1 VPSDGSTRCSRCSI
15 LEADVGAPAARGER
29 PESDVAFAG
38 GRRRGR
44 QAVRSRRV
52 TARAN
57 GRVRLSLDATTHRVI
72 AVELQPTPQGA
83 WRDRRRWSEYVQV
96 EGVWWPRREARELDG
111 ETVSNTMLRKLVVNG
126 PVDTMLFRRP
136 LVMNGEIRGM
146 E

>member
-1 VPSDGSTRCSRCSI
+1 M
-15 LEADVGAPAARGER
+15 
-29 PESDVAFAG
+29 
-38 GRRRGR
+38 
-44 QAVRSRRV
+44 RSRRV